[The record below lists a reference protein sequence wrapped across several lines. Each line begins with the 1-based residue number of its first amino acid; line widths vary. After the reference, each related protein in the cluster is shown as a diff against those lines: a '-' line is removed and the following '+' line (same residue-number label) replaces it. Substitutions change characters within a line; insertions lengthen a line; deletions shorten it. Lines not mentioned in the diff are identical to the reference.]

1 MTAALGVYQLL
12 QTTQGDSMEKS
23 KLCIALLFALLLSL
37 PAAGLAHDS
46 AVSISGPYDG
56 QVFITDTLPLNIT
69 VEGTIS
75 HSGPPNGSN
84 VADSRACIS
93 VDSGIA
99 TCQAAPTFGG
109 RPPSSYTYVIPVT
122 ITSAGFHTLQVF
134 TSKTDGGHP
143 GQSDIITIQ
152 VVLATATCDEVDPP
166 AYANQY
172 LNDLNLPSYYA
183 SYRGQIIKVIA
194 FNHSNGGSCTFNYAA
209 VMADVDALLG
219 GLGL

>member
-1 MTAALGVYQLL
+1 
-12 QTTQGDSMEKS
+12 MEKIKS
-23 KLCIALLFALLLSL
+23 RIALLFALSL
-37 PAAGLAHDS
+37 FTPAVGLAHDS

-56 QVFITDTLPLNIT
+56 QVFTTDTLPINIT

-75 HSGPPNGSN
+75 HSGPPAGAN
-84 VADSRACIS
+84 VADSRACVS
-93 VDSGIA
+93 VDGGVP
-99 TCQAAPTFGG
+99 TCLPAPVFGG
-109 RPPSSYTYVIPVT
+109 RPPSSYSYVVPVT
-122 ITSAGFHTLQVF
+122 INSAGFHTLQVF

-143 GQSDIITIQ
+143 GQSDVITIEI
-152 VVLATATCDEVDPP
+152 VLATASCDEVDPP

-194 FNHSNGGSCTFNYAA
+194 FNHSNGVYGSCTYNYAA
-209 VMADVDALLG
+209 VLADVDALIA

>member
-1 MTAALGVYQLL
+1 MKKIKSLAL
-12 QTTQGDSMEKS
+12 M
-23 KLCIALLFALLLSL
+23 FALLLSL
-37 PAAGLAHDS
+37 PAVGLAHDS

-56 QVFITDTLPLNIT
+56 QIFTTDSLPLNIT

-75 HSGPPNGSN
+75 HSGPPAGAN
-84 VADSRACIS
+84 VADSRACVS
-93 VDSGIA
+93 VDGGVP
-99 TCQAAPTFGG
+99 TCLPAPVFGG
-109 RPPSSYTYVIPVT
+109 KPPSSYNYVVPVS
-122 ITSAGFHTLQVF
+122 INSAGFHTLQVF

-143 GQSDIITIQ
+143 GQSDVITIR
-152 VVLATATCDEVDPP
+152 VVLETTTCDEVDPP

-194 FNHSNGGSCTFNYAA
+194 FNHSNGVYGSCTYNYAS
-209 VMADVDALLG
+209 VLADVDALLS

>member
-1 MTAALGVYQLL
+1 M
-12 QTTQGDSMEKS
+12 KF
-23 KLCIALLFALLLSL
+23 KLWIALLFVLLFSL
-37 PAAGLAHDS
+37 PAAGRAHDS

-56 QVFITDTLPLNIT
+56 QVFLTDTLPINIT

-75 HSGPPNGSN
+75 HSGPPAGAN
-84 VADSRACIS
+84 VADSRACVS
-93 VDSGIA
+93 VDGGVP
-99 TCQAAPTFGG
+99 TCLPAPVFGG
-109 RPPSSYTYVIPVT
+109 RPPSSYTYVVPIT
-122 ITSAGFHTLQVF
+122 INSAGFHTLQVF

-143 GQSDIITIQ
+143 GQSDVITIE

-183 SYRGQIIKVIA
+183 SFRGQIIKVIA
-194 FNHSNGGSCTFNYAA
+194 FNHSNGVYGSCTYDYAA
-209 VMADVDALLG
+209 VLADVNALLT